1 MTCEFLTYC
10 KMIDQY
16 CHSKYH
22 ECTLRAFTHYRQR
35 DHIIQQIRKE
45 VTLDDRVLDQ
55 GKPDGR
61 NN

>member
-1 MTCEFLTYC
+1 
-10 KMIDQY
+10 MIDQY